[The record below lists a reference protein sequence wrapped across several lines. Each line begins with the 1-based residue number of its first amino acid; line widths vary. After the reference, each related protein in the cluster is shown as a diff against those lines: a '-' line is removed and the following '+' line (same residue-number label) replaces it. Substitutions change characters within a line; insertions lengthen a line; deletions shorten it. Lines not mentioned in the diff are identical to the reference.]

1 MKYTTRIAPSP
12 TGDMHIGTARTAYY
26 NWLAARGSG
35 GRFILRIDD
44 TDAARSKDEYTQ
56 GIIETMAW
64 LGLDYDAIEY
74 QSKRYERYR
83 ELAGQ
88 WLDKGLAIKDA
99 SGAVRFWL
107 PPDGPTTW
115 EDNGKPMKVTAD
127 DRNKTND
134 IVLMRAD
141 DTPTYNWASVI
152 DDMDMGVN
160 LIIRGVDHITN
171 TSKQVLLWSCL
182 GHPLPKFV
190 HVGLIGQKGKPF
202 SKREGAASM
211 LYYREKGY
219 DVDAVLNFLARLG
232 WGPKNDDKTT
242 ALLPKE
248 RMVELFLTG
257 GNFRTNLA
265 DCDLGK
271 LESYDRKYK
280 ARKGVWRT
288 GEKLIEES
296 KDDSRDGRTEDV

>member
-1 MKYTTRIAPSP
+1 MFVTRIAPSP

-44 TDAARSKDEYTQ
+44 TDASRSKQEYVD
-56 GIIETMAW
+56 GILETMRW
-64 LGLDYDAIEY
+64 MGLDYDEMHY
-74 QSKRYERYR
+74 QSRRYDRYR
-83 ELAGQ
+83 QLAQ
-88 WLDKGLAIKDA
+88 EWVDKGLAHRDDQD
-99 SGAVRFWL
+99 AVRFRL
-107 PPDGPTTW
+107 PADLGVREW
-115 EDNGKPMKVTAD
+115 VDNGKVMKITD
-127 DRNKTND
+127 ND
-134 IVLMRAD
+134 LSNTDGIVLLRAD
-141 DTPTYNWASVI
+141 GTPTYNWASVI

-160 LIIRGVDHITN
+160 LVIRGVDHLTN
-171 TSKQVLLWSCL
+171 TSKQAALWACL
-182 GHPLPKFV
+182 GHALPRFI
-190 HVGLIGQKGKPF
+190 HVGLIGQGGKPF
-202 SKREGAASM
+202 SKREGAAGM

-242 ALLPKE
+242 ALLPRE
-248 RMVELFLTG
+248 RMQELFMEG

-265 DCDLGK
+265 DCDHRK

-288 GEKLIEES
+288 GESLIKSE
-296 KDDSRDGRTEDV
+296 